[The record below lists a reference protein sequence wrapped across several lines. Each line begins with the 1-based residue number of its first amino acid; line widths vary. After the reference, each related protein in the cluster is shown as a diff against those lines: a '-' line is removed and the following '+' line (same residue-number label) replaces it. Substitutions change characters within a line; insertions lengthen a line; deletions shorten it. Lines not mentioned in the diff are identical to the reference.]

1 MVLDRIAQSSLYSG
15 LSPRLCRALEH
26 LASTDWTHVP
36 VGRHSLDGELLVA
49 IVSDYHTQ
57 SADRVPWEAHRR
69 YIDVHYVHRGIE
81 RLGHAPLETLSVE
94 SYDADR
100 DLVTA
105 IGAGTF
111 LTLTAG
117 AFAILWPHDAHRPGV
132 WVDGPALVRKIVL
145 KVAVAESGAGG

>member
-1 MVLDRIAQSSLYSG
+1 MVVDRIAHAGLYTG
-15 LSPRLCRALEH
+15 LSPRLGRALEH
-26 LASTDWTHVP
+26 LASTDWTDVP
-36 VGRHSLDGELLVA
+36 VGRHLVDGEALVA
-49 IVSDYHTQ
+49 IVSDYQTQ
-57 SADRVPWEAHRR
+57 SADRVPWEAHRQ
-69 YIDVHYVHRGIE
+69 YIDVQYVHRGIE

-105 IGAGTF
+105 TGAGTF

-132 WVDGPALVRKIVL
+132 WVDGPTLVRKIVL
-145 KVAVAESGAGG
+145 KVAVAEERGSG